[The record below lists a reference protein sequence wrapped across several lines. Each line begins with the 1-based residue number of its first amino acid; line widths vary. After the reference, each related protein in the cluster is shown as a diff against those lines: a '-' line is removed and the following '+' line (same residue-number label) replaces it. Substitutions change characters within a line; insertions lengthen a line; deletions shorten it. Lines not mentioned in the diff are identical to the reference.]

1 MSIILEKDVR
11 IAGSVVAAS
20 STPLSYS
27 AELEADLV
35 ARGVARYAIAPN
47 VVNPVAP
54 SPQDAVALSQSAG
67 VSRTT
72 LRCGSGQ
79 IVSVRNPLAITSPS
93 EPAQIRVSFQP
104 GECRDPAYLRV
115 YDAYRN
121 EVPCQWEYEI
131 DPATWEEVD
140 KFWPD
145 GSVRRGS
152 LLILRDLSPSEVAT
166 LSVVV
171 GDRPASYSQGV
182 TFTAESATLWVLQSP
197 QLMSR
202 MADST
207 AWMPK
212 ILRDPSRSNANY
224 NSISNGLFHRFTLAG
239 VNKFSHTAADVTN
252 LSVRRVGADNPGYGV
267 VYQEIEGSFSWAAAT
282 GVTVKTRVR
291 HYANNLVRYISRIEV
306 SSQVASGNHGMRIYH
321 EIINSTAPTATY
333 NTTNGWA
340 GYAYPSGATLC
351 TGITAAQ
358 FESDALRLTDHT
370 PLQNFEGNYVSVGWS
385 KNPVTIP
392 VGAYFTF
399 AGFYSAGYDT
409 LENAGLRGH
418 NPVIARANS
427 APRSDI
433 LRSIRYSSRRLIE
446 SWTAIGLS
454 DPAKS
459 YWGSVAL
466 GWVVMAEDDGREA
479 PVRDALALFQKW
491 CTEYNITPSNAT
503 TWHDKWNHSTSQLGL
518 EYMGPNSGCLPII
531 REKALELGLTTTAAT
546 VTSYI
551 HAMADFAVQMEVTS
565 GGSGQVKLRYS
576 DADNFNAEATAML
589 FLCRSLALTAD
600 ATRLATLGRIAARF
614 AAGYTTTAGIPNKMG
629 YSYQTPGGALRQ
641 SVQDMRAAYHF
652 YNLGVA
658 LHAHSIYPCLPSLP
672 DARQFALEYSNG
684 RQLDERKWSKQ
695 LERRGIVGNW
705 IAAAYTLAMS
715 PGRTDGDLR
724 AAADYL
730 DYVSARTG
738 LQNPGAGIL
747 MDGYIYPDTD
757 SGYGLWGGPESASMH
772 MHLLHAINSGNFN

>member
-1 MSIILEKDVR
+1 MPRIVRDIQLLVNDDDDHLYGYRLSDGTEVR
-11 IAGSVVAAS
+11 IGTSRPDNAAAVVGAS
-20 STPLSYS
+20 GIPFRQ
-27 AELEADLV
+27 AM
-35 ARGVARYAIAPN
+35 RGGA
-47 VVNPVAP
+47 
-54 SPQDAVALSQSAG
+54 
-67 VSRTT
+67 
-72 LRCGSGQ
+72 GQ
-79 IVSVRNPLAITSPS
+79 IVSVRNPLPITSLN
-93 EPAQIRVSFQP
+93 EPVEIRVSFQP
-104 GECRDPAYLRV
+104 GECHDPAYLRV
-115 YDAYRN
+115 LAASGT
-121 EVPCQWEYEI
+121 EVPCQWEYAV

-152 LLILRDLSPSEVAT
+152 LWILSDLGPSEVKTYSIVIAGG
-166 LSVVV
+166 S
-171 GDRPASYSQGV
+171 ASYPQDV
-182 TFTAESATLWVLQSP
+182 TYTAESATLWVLQSP

-207 AWMPK
+207 AWLPK

-224 NSISNGLFHRFTLAG
+224 NSISNGLFHRMTVAG
-239 VNKFSHTAADVTN
+239 VNKFSHTAADVTA
-252 LSVRRVGADNPGYGV
+252 LSSSQIGTSNPGYGV
-267 VYQEIEGSFSWAAAT
+267 VFQEIEGQFSWAAAT

-291 HYANNLVRYISRIEV
+291 QFANNLVRYISRIEV
-306 SSQVASGNHGMRIYH
+306 SAQVASGNHGMRIYQ

-340 GYAYPSGATLC
+340 GYAYPSGASLC
-351 TGITAAQ
+351 TGISAAQ

-418 NPVIARANS
+418 NPIIARANS
-427 APRSDI
+427 AARSDI

-454 DPAKS
+454 DPAKT

-466 GWVVMAEDDGREA
+466 GWMVMAEDDGREA
-479 PVRDALALFQKW
+479 PMRDALALFLKW
-491 CTEYNITPSNAT
+491 CAEYNITPTSAT
-503 TWHDKWNHSTSQLGL
+503 SWHDKWNHSTSQLGL

-576 DADNFNAEATAML
+576 DADNYNAEATAML
-589 FLCRSLALTAD
+589 FLCRSLAIEAN
-600 ATRLATLGRIAARF
+600 ATRQATLDRIAARF
-614 AAGYTTTAGIPNKMG
+614 VVGYTTTAGIPNKMG

-641 SVQDMRAAYHF
+641 SIQDMRASYHF

-684 RQLDERKWSKQ
+684 RQLDELKWSKQ

-705 IAAAYTLAMS
+705 IAAAYALAMS

-757 SGYGLWGGPESASMH
+757 SGYGLWGGPESTSMH
-772 MHLLHAINSGNFN
+772 MHLLHAINIGYFD

>member
-1 MSIILEKDVR
+1 MVKR
-11 IAGSVVAAS
+11 FS
-20 STPLSYS
+20 SPAVIETDDS
-27 AELEADLV
+27 
-35 ARGVARYAIAPN
+35 GN
-47 VVNPVAP
+47 NPVAIFIGP
-54 SPQDAVALSQSAG
+54 DKREIRSNDEEYANSVAGAAG
-67 VSRTT
+67 TSRTVM
-72 LRCGSGQ
+72 CGGKVQ
-79 IVSVRNPLAITSPS
+79 MVSVRNPLAISSVS
-93 EPAQIRVSFQP
+93 EPVEIRISFAP
-104 GECRDPAYLRV
+104 GECLSADYLRV
-115 YDAYRN
+115 YDSVGV
-121 EVPCQWEYEI
+121 EVPRQWEYAI

-140 KFWPD
+140 KTWPD
-145 GSVRRGS
+145 GSIRRGS
-152 LLILRDLSPSEVAT
+152 VWILADLGPSEVKT
-166 LSVVV
+166 YSVVIA
-171 GDRPASYSQGV
+171 GGSASYPQGV
-182 TFTAESATLWVLQSP
+182 TYTAETATLWVLQSS

-224 NSISNGLFHRFTLAG
+224 NSTSNGLYHRMTLAG
-239 VNKFSHTAADVTN
+239 VNKFSHTASDVTA
-252 LSVRRVGADNPGYGV
+252 LSSSRIGTSNPGYGV
-267 VYQEIEGSFSWAAAT
+267 VFQEIEGQFSWAAAT

-291 HYANNLVRYISRIEV
+291 HFANNFVRWTSRVEV
-306 SSQVASGNHGMRIYH
+306 STEVASGSHGMSVYH
-321 EIINSTAPTATY
+321 EITNSTAPTAAY

-351 TGITAAQ
+351 TAMAVIQ
-358 FESDALRLTDHT
+358 QESDALRLTSYT
-370 PLQNFEGNYVSVGWS
+370 PLADFASNSVRLGWAN
-385 KNPVTIP
+385 NPVTIP

-399 AGFYSAGYDT
+399 GGFYSAGYDS

-427 APRSDI
+427 ARRADI
-433 LRSIRYSSRRLIE
+433 LRSIRYSSTRLIKA
-446 SWTAIGLS
+446 WTAIGLS
-454 DPAKS
+454 DPDKS

-466 GWVVMAEDDGREA
+466 GWMVMAEEEGREA
-479 PVRDALALFQKW
+479 PIRDALALFQKW
-491 CTEYNITPSNAT
+491 CTEYNITPTSAT
-503 TWHDKWNHSTSQLGL
+503 SWHDKWNHSTSQLGL

-576 DADNFNAEATAML
+576 DGDNYNAEATAML
-589 FLCRSLALTAD
+589 FLCRSLAITSD
-600 ATRLATLGRIAARF
+600 STRQATLDRIAARF

-629 YSYQTPGGALRQ
+629 YSYQTPGGTLRD
-641 SVQDMRAAYHF
+641 SIRNMRAAYHF
-652 YNLGVA
+652 YNIGVA

-715 PGRTDGDLR
+715 SGATDGDLR

-747 MDGYIYPDTD
+747 IDGYIYPDTD

-772 MHLLHAINSGNFN
+772 MHLLHAINSGYFD